1 MKICDMGVNIPR
13 VVYEWSAAIDRI
25 CRFCRSDD
33 QDKPAALVD
42 FYFKG
47 ILLQQS
53 GDSLGLNPQQ
63 LAAVKYI
70 DGPLLVL
77 AGAGS
82 GKTRV
87 ITQKIAYLIRDCRI
101 KAGHITAVTFTNK
114 AAREMKSRVS
124 EALGKAETRGLIVST
139 FHNLGLRILRKD
151 HKALGYKSGFSVFDA
166 TDTLVLLKGLYAQ
179 DSASN
184 VDDAEQARWR
194 ISRWKNDFVL
204 PEQAIVE
211 AENDIDARYARL
223 YERYQRQLKAYN
235 AVDFDDLI
243 MQPVILFQENHQVL
257 ERWQRRMHYLLVD
270 EYQDTNASQYQL
282 VKLLLGSRARLT
294 AVGDDDQSVYAW
306 RGARPENLAL
316 LQEDYPRLKLIKL
329 EQNYRS
335 SRRILKCANHLI
347 RNNPHV
353 FEKQLWSELGHGDP
367 LRIIETGS
375 AEAEAER
382 VVVELNTHKFQK
394 RSRFSDYA
402 ILYRGNSQSRIFEKY
417 LREMQIPYVVS
428 GGTSFFER
436 AEIKDIMAYL
446 RLLANPDDDTAFLR
460 IVNTP
465 RREIGAATLE
475 KLGDYATK
483 RNISLMDASFE
494 FGLQQVLNERAFSK
508 LQQFSNWVVKT
519 NDDANRGDPVAVARS
534 MVMEIGYEDW
544 LKDQSSDLK
553 VAEKRMENVYELL
566 DWLARLAKEEKG
578 ENLGELVAHMT
589 LMDIL
594 ERNQEEE
601 QAEAVYLMTLHAA
614 KGLEFPYVYMVGV
627 EEETLPHR
635 TSIMEDSL
643 EEERRLTYV
652 GITRAQRQLTLTY
665 AKKRRR
671 YGEDVDCEPSRFLAE
686 LPAEE
691 VEWEGGGREVDEEK
705 SRERGRA
712 HLASLKDLLA

>member
-1 MKICDMGVNIPR
+1 MQV
-13 VVYEWSAAIDRI
+13 
-25 CRFCRSDD
+25 
-33 QDKPAALVD
+33 
-42 FYFKG
+42 
-47 ILLQQS
+47 S

-87 ITQKIAYLIRDCRI
+87 ITQKIAYLIRDCQIR
-101 KAGHITAVTFTNK
+101 ANHITAVTFTNK
-114 AAREMKSRVS
+114 AAREMKGRVS
-124 EALGKAETRGLIVST
+124 EALGKDETRGLIVST

-151 HKALGYKSGFSVFDA
+151 HRILGYKTGFSVFDA

-184 VDDAEQARWR
+184 LDDAEEARWR

-211 AENDIDARYARL
+211 ADNDIDARYARL
-223 YERYQRQLKAYN
+223 YERYQRQLQAYN
-235 AVDFDDLI
+235 AFDFDDLI
-243 MQPVILFQENHQVL
+243 LQPVILFQENHDVL
-257 ERWQRRMHYLLVD
+257 ERWQRRMHFLLVD

-282 VKLLLGSRARLT
+282 VKLLLGTRARLT
-294 AVGDDDQSVYAW
+294 AVGDDDQSVYSW

-316 LQEDYPRLKLIKL
+316 LQQDYRNLKLIKL

-335 SRRILKCANHLI
+335 AKRILKCANHLI
-347 RNNPHV
+347 SNNPHV
-353 FEKQLWSELGHGDP
+353 FEKQLWSDLGHGDAIRV
-367 LRIIETGS
+367 LECNS

-394 RSRFSDYA
+394 RTKFRDYA

-436 AEIKDIMAYL
+436 AEVKDIMAYL

-465 RREIGAATLE
+465 RREIGASTLE
-475 KLGDYATK
+475 KLGDYATR
-483 RNISLMDASFE
+483 RNVSLMEASFE
-494 FGLQQVLNERAFSK
+494 FGLQQIMNERSLYK
-508 LQQFSNWVVKT
+508 LQQFTHWITKL
-519 NDDANRGDPVAVARS
+519 NDDANRGDHVAVARS
-534 MVMEIGYEDW
+534 LVMDIGYEDW
-544 LKDQSSDLK
+544 LKDQCSDLK
-553 VAEKRMENVYELL
+553 VAERRMENVHELL
-566 DWLARLAKEEKG
+566 DWLSRLAKEEKG

-594 ERNQEEE
+594 ERNNEEE
-601 QAEAVYLMTLHAA
+601 QADAVYLMTLHAA

-643 EEERRLTYV
+643 EEERRLAYV
-652 GITRAQRQLTLTY
+652 GITRAQRELTLTY
-665 AKKRRR
+665 ATHRRR
-671 YGEDVDCEPSRFLAE
+671 YGEDVECEPSRFLSE
-686 LPAEE
+686 LPEDE